1 MSTGNADETLHVLF
15 GKAFLLELERGDLET
30 AAVFARAFVLRSASR
45 AKHQTS
51 HSPAAFEPLLY
62 RRNRIVA
69 DGVRGPSAVEDGK
82 ATGPRESVVIRGDPT
97 KEGEVFKSDLG
108 RSILDPFHSE
118 FRRDS
123 EEDREIGGEQ
133 PFSTRI
139 LQEPNRIRK
148 DADQPRALVCVR
160 GVCVAVAKDQ
170 IAIPE
175 MGANLRDVG

>member
-30 AAVFARAFVLRSASR
+30 AAVFARAFVLRTASM

-108 RSILDPFHSE
+108 RSILDPFHS
-118 FRRDS
+118 D
-123 EEDREIGGEQ
+123 
-133 PFSTRI
+133 
-139 LQEPNRIRK
+139 
-148 DADQPRALVCVR
+148 DQPRALVCVR